1 VLSNFSG
8 KHMHN
13 MAYTSLLRHDSLN
26 LLNLELKLRSMIDLD
41 VWVYDLYID
50 YMVAFLK
57 RQEREI
63 SEDHVRVILP

>member
-1 VLSNFSG
+1 
-8 KHMHN
+8 
-13 MAYTSLLRHDSLN
+13 LN

>member
-1 VLSNFSG
+1 
-8 KHMHN
+8 MHN
-13 MAYTSLLRHDSLN
+13 MAYTSLLRHDGLN